1 MNRTYHKPTDHLAST
16 SNKTNAKA
24 SYKSLEHIGQK
35 IRTLGLTMGAALGL
49 TLGMTSLAQ
58 AAEDP
63 LKVGF
68 VYVGPVGDH
77 GWTYQ
82 HDQGRL
88 AVEKHFGDKVKT
100 SFIENV
106 PEGGDAER
114 VIHNLAKTGHE
125 LIFTT
130 SFGFMNPT
138 YKVAKKF
145 PKVTFEHATGYKRS
159 ANMGTYISTTYEG
172 RAVAGYV
179 ASKMT
184 KTGKIGYI
192 ASFPIPEVIRDI
204 NAVKLAMAKVNP
216 DFELKILWVSTWFDP
231 AKEAE
236 AANIMID
243 QGVDVILQHTD
254 SPAAMKVAES
264 RGVYAV
270 GQASDMSAFGPKAH
284 LLSVVDSWDHYYIKT
299 TQEVM
304 AGTWQSKDY
313 WGGIKEDDIQ
323 VVGFN
328 KAIPEDVVTEAKNM
342 VEGMRNGTFHAFAG
356 PIKNQQGELIVKA
369 GEILPQDQIASMN
382 WYVEGIEGSIPK

>member
-1 MNRTYHKPTDHLAST
+1 MFATNSHQRSKKRALSFGLAVMLSGVSALFSVVT
-16 SNKTNAKA
+16 KA
-24 SYKSLEHIGQK
+24 ADE
-35 IRTLGLTMGAALGL
+35 
-49 TLGMTSLAQ
+49 
-58 AAEDP
+58 P

-68 VYVGPVGDH
+68 VYVGPIGDH

-88 AVEKHFGDKVKT
+88 AVEKQFGDKVET
-100 SFIENV
+100 TYIENV
-106 PEGGDAER
+106 PEGADAER
-114 VIHNLAKTGHE
+114 VIRKLAQDGNK

-138 YKVAKKF
+138 AKVAKMF
-145 PKVTFEHATGYKRS
+145 PNVVFEHATGYKRS
-159 ANMGTYISTTYEG
+159 KNMGTYISKTYEG

-179 ASKMT
+179 AAKMT

-204 NAVKLAMAKVNP
+204 NAVKLAMSKVNP
-216 DFELKILWVSTWFDP
+216 DYELKILWVSSWFDP
-231 AKEAE
+231 AKEAD
-236 AANIMID
+236 AANVMID

-254 SPAAMKVAES
+254 SPAAMKIADK

-304 AGTWQSKDY
+304 DGTWESKDY
-313 WGGIKEDDIQ
+313 WGGMKEDDIQ
-323 VVGFN
+323 IPGFN
-328 KAIPEDVVTEAKNM
+328 PVIPEDVVAEAKAM
-342 VEGMRNGTFHAFAG
+342 IQGTIDGTFHAFAG
-356 PIKNQQGELIVKA
+356 PIKNQKGELMVPE
-369 GEILPQDQIASMN
+369 GEVLSDQEIANMN

>member
-1 MNRTYHKPTDHLAST
+1 MITNRKYKMYTHTCLYSVGQLRKKARVFGLALLT
-16 SNKTNAKA
+16 SF
-24 SYKSLEHIGQK
+24 
-35 IRTLGLTMGAALGL
+35 GL
-49 TLGMTSLAQ
+49 TSLAH
-58 AAEDP
+58 AVDDP

-88 AVEKHFGDKVKT
+88 ALEKHFGDKVT
-100 SFIENV
+100 SSFIENV
-106 PEGGDAER
+106 PEGADAER

-159 ANMGTYISTTYEG
+159 KNMGTYISTTYEG

-216 DFELKILWVSTWFDP
+216 DYELKILWLSTWFDP

-254 SPAAMKVAES
+254 SPAAMKVAEA

-299 TQEVM
+299 TQEVID
-304 AGTWQSKDY
+304 GTWQSKDY
-313 WGGIKEDDIQ
+313 WGGIKENDIQ
-323 VVGFN
+323 VVSYN
-328 KAIPEDVVTEAKNM
+328 KAIPEAVVKEAKHM
-342 VEGMRNGTFHAFAG
+342 VEGMRTGTYHAFAG
-356 PIKNQQGELIVKA
+356 PIKNQAGDLIVKA
-369 GEILPQDQIASMN
+369 GEVLPQDQIASMD